1 MQISKAFVT
10 YGIRRWGTRLQ
21 SALPSN
27 CGRRATLTAMRR
39 ASSFVSATK
48 WSPVE
53 CHASGGTFGLTSR
66 ERPQKPAP
74 ACAWRRISDA
84 GHGAGELRSRMPG
97 MGLGSNKRRFRKSS
111 ACIAPC
117 S

>member
-48 WSPVE
+48 WSSVE
-53 CHASGGTFGLTSR
+53 CMPPAGHTPRRWPDLSR
-66 ERPQKPAP
+66 AP
-74 ACAWRRISDA
+74 AEAGACLRLEAHQRRGTRRGGAAPHRHA
-84 GHGAGELRSRMPG
+84 GL
-97 MGLGSNKRRFRKSS
+97 
-111 ACIAPC
+111 
-117 S
+117 